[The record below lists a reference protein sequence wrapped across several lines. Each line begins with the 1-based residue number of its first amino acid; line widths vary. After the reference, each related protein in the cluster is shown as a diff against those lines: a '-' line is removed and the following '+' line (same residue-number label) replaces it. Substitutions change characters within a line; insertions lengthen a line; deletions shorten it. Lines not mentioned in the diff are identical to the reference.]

1 MPAILTRHLPI
12 LLGLACISL
21 TSTAWSATCSK
32 PNVKGYQYV
41 GCLKDG
47 LAGVGKD
54 TSQGIKT
61 GFVDAQGK
69 LVIPTIYETM
79 NTVDD
84 SPEKLVPEF
93 AEGIAAVNKNMPTG
107 TKYGYIDK
115 TGKTVIDFNYEYAG
129 NFSNGL
135 APVRQ
140 NNKIMYINHA
150 GKTVF
155 TVPYDDAASFSE
167 GLAVVAKQGKFGY
180 IDTKGK
186 LVIPIQFNFTE
197 EDSMDGYE
205 FNHGKA
211 KLYKNGKP
219 FCINTSGKTV
229 ACR

>member
-12 LLGLACISL
+12 LLGLTCISL
-21 TSTAWSATCSK
+21 TSTAWSATCNK

-47 LAGVGKD
+47 LAGVAKD
-54 TSQGIKT
+54 TPQGIKT
-61 GFVDAQGK
+61 GFINAQGK

-79 NTVDD
+79 GTVDD

-93 AEGIAAVNKNMPTG
+93 AEGVAAVNKNMPSG
-107 TKYGYIDK
+107 TRYGYIDK
-115 TGKTVIDFNYEYAG
+115 TGKTVIDFNYDYAG
-129 NFSNGL
+129 NFGNGL

-155 TVPYDDAASFSE
+155 TVPYDDAASFSD

-186 LVIPIQFNFTE
+186 LVIPVQFNLDE
-197 EDSMDGYE
+197 GDSIDGYG

-211 KLYKNGKP
+211 KLFKNGKP